1 MSEGAIQP
9 IGREEAKN
17 YNPKFQKN
25 NGKAANQTDNS
36 GNVIFRSKA
45 PYFFEEILVISKL

>member
-45 PYFFEEILVISKL
+45 LYFFEEILVISKL